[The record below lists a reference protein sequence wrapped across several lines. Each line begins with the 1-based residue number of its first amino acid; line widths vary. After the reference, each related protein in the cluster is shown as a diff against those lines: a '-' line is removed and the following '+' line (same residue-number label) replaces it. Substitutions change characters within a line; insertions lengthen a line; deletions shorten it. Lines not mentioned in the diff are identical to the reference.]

1 MFVVVAY
8 DIVDNRKRT
17 RLAKTLSKFGTRVQK
32 SIFECQIDDRQYLR
46 MKEQAE
52 KHIDPEEDSLRYY
65 ILCARCSGNIQV
77 TGLGVVR
84 EDEEVII
91 V

>member
-17 RLAKTLSKFGTRVQK
+17 KLAKTLSKFGARVQK
-32 SIFECQIDDRQYLR
+32 SVFECRIDDRQYLS
-46 MKEQAE
+46 MKEQIE
-52 KHIDPEEDSLRYY
+52 KHIDPEQDSLRYY
-65 ILCARCSGNIQV
+65 IICARCSGNIEV
-77 TGLGVVR
+77 SGLGAVR
-84 EDEEVII
+84 EDEDLII